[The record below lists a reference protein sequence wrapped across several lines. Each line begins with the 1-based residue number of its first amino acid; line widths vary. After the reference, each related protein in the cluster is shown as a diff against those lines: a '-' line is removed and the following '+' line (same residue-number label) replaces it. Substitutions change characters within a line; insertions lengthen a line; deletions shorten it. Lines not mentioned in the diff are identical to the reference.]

1 MPLRQLAPFKTPR
14 RSAAA
19 RVAKLVNVSA
29 PVGGLNLRDPI
40 SAMQDTDAVVL
51 DNMIPR
57 QTGVELRKGYQ
68 VHVDEIGF
76 EVKSIFSYNAP
87 NPSNNKVFAAAN
99 GKIYDVTAHPATVAV
114 ATSNSTNDSW
124 WTTQFTTPADTFLLA
139 VSPGAGYWTYST
151 TSGWVNRTPSG
162 LPTTTLRTVA
172 VWKQRVFFTAE
183 EDSHLWYLQAVNS
196 VTGSA
201 AGFHMGS
208 LLRNGGYISAACNW
222 TLDSGTGIDDY
233 LVVIG
238 TQGDVGVWQGTDP
251 TSANTFALKGVW
263 YIGPVPKFGKYF
275 TSFGGDVLILS
286 EMGLIPVGR
295 MVNGQFVEVDPG
307 VSSKIQTTLSPL
319 VKSLRDEQSFDVF
332 VAPTDDVLI
341 LKLPEQVGAGYQ
353 QFVMNLPTG
362 AWCTFSMMP
371 MRCATV
377 LNGQMY
383 FGTEDGKVCKG
394 LYGNLD
400 AVTRTGTG
408 GNIIEG
414 DVQTSFQAFGT
425 AGQLKR
431 FGLCRPIFNA
441 GEAPSIKLRVNT
453 QYAFQGVEGSPSFV
467 PEDLARWDTG
477 LWNDAVWVGGTNTYE
492 SWVGA
497 NGLGYYGSIRMK
509 VRGKP
514 GTLFLS
520 SHMSVEL
527 GGMM

>member
-1 MPLRQLAPFKTPR
+1 MPLRELAPFKTPR
-14 RSAAA
+14 RAAA
-19 RVAKLVNVSA
+19 AQVAQLANIPA

-40 SAMQDTDAVVL
+40 SAMQPTDAVVL

-68 VHVDEIGF
+68 LFVEDIGA
-76 EVKSIFSYNAP
+76 EVKSVFSYNAP
-87 NPSNNKVFAAAN
+87 NANNNKVFAAADGN
-99 GKIYDVTAHPATVAV
+99 IYDVTAHPATVAV
-114 ATSNSTNDSW
+114 SGTGSTENLW

-151 TSGWVNRTPSG
+151 TSGWVNRTPAS

-172 VWKQRVFFTAE
+172 VWKQRVLFTAE
-183 EDSHLWYLQAVNS
+183 EDAHVYYFNQVNVIDGGVS
-196 VTGSA
+196 
-201 AGFHMGS
+201 GFHMGS

-251 TSANTFALKGVW
+251 SSNNTFALKGVW
-263 YIGPVPKFGKYF
+263 YVGPVPKYGKYF

-307 VSSKIQTTLSPL
+307 VSSKIQSVLTPL
-319 VKSLRDEQSFDVF
+319 VKSLRDSESWDVF
-332 VAPTDDVLI
+332 VAPSDDVLI
-341 LKLPEQVGAGYQ
+341 IKLPEQITSGYQ
-353 QFVMNLPTG
+353 QFVMNIPTG
-362 AWCTFSMMP
+362 SWCTFSNMP
-371 MRCATV
+371 MLCSTV

-383 FGTEDGKVCKG
+383 FGTATGKVCKG
-394 LYGNLD
+394 LFGNLD
-400 AVTRTGTG
+400 NVARNNTG
-408 GNIIEG
+408 GSTIEG
-414 DVQTSFQAFGT
+414 DVQTSFQSFGT
-425 AGQLKR
+425 PGQLKR

-441 GEAPSIKLRVNT
+441 AEAPSIKLRVNT
-453 QYAFQGVEGSPSFV
+453 QYAFQGVEGSPAFV
-467 PEDLARWDTG
+467 PEDLARWDAG
-477 LWNDAVWVGGTNTYE
+477 VWNTAVWVGGVNTYE

-497 NGLGYYGSIRMK
+497 NGMGYYGSIRMK

-514 GTLFLS
+514 GTIFLS
-520 SHMSVEL
+520 SHMSIEV